1 MPTGAELLVRTI
13 RELGISEVFTLVGD
27 HLNEVLLLMPQT
39 GIRVVDMR
47 HESGV
52 THAAEAWARI
62 HRRPSVS
69 IVTGGPGHTNSLT
82 GIAAASL
89 ACSPVIAISGARPSN
104 LAERGAFQDNDQVG
118 MARPIVKWAAQPP
131 SPSLIPFYLGRAW
144 AEANS
149 GRKGPVHLTI
159 PLDVLTGAT
168 DHYVPA
174 SPALESTEPQPDSN
188 QIGNALSVL
197 RAAERPVVI
206 AGAGVWWAD
215 AGSDLRNFIERTSLP
230 LYTISMARGIV
241 SDDHPL
247 SMGYADPAIN
257 RAAHQAFLEADVVL
271 VLGKRLDHRLGMG
284 GTRIFAP
291 HARFIQVDIHPQE
304 LGLNRKLA
312 VSLCAGVKA
321 TLRAFLA
328 EIGTRLG
335 HRCLGSI
342 ASSCCD
348 ASGQKCCE
356 AQAQRFGTPLHP
368 AAFFAELKKYLP
380 PNALYAWDGGD
391 FVHWGRCMLPALRSG
406 GWMRLGPLG
415 AIGSALPNCLA
426 LKLAHPDDPVVMF
439 TGDGSL
445 GFYLAELDTAV
456 RHGLPVIVVIGNDSG
471 WGLERELQKAS
482 GGASVACELRQTR
495 YEMIMRGFGGEGE
508 VVDDLA
514 QVRPAI
520 ARALQSRVPYCL
532 NVVIRGSRSPFTD
545 WQIAARKVGS

>member
-27 HLNEVLLLMPQT
+27 HLNEVLLLMPRT

-52 THAAEAWARI
+52 THAADAWARI
-62 HRRPSVS
+62 HRRPAVS

-104 LAERGAFQDNDQVG
+104 LAERGAFQDIDQIA

-174 SPALESTEPQPDSN
+174 SPASESTEPQPDSS

-241 SDDHPL
+241 SDDRPL

-271 VLGKRLDHRLGMG
+271 VLGKRLDHRLEMA

-304 LGLNRKLA
+304 LGLNRRLA
-312 VSLCAGVKA
+312 VPLCAGVKA
-321 TLRAFLA
+321 TLQAFLA
-328 EIGTRLG
+328 EIGTSPWAPLPWLDRLQLL
-335 HRCLGSI
+335 RREWTEML
-342 ASSCCD
+342 
-348 ASGQKCCE
+348 Q

-368 AAFFAELKKYLP
+368 AVFFAELKKYLP

-482 GGASVACELRQTR
+482 GGASVACELRHTR
-495 YEMIMRGFGGEGE
+495 YEMIMRGFGGDGE

-514 QVRPAI
+514 QVHPAI
-520 ARALQSRVPYCL
+520 ERALQSRVPYCL
-532 NVVIRGSRSPFTD
+532 NVMIRGSRSPFTD
-545 WQIAARKVGS
+545 WQVVARKVGS

>member
-1 MPTGAELLVRTI
+1 MPTGAELLIRTI

-27 HLNEVLLLMPQT
+27 HLNEVLLLTPQT
-39 GIRVVDMR
+39 GIRVIDMR

-52 THAAEAWARI
+52 THAADAWARI
-62 HRRPSVS
+62 HRRPAIS

-89 ACSPVIAISGARPSN
+89 ACSPLIAISGARPSN
-104 LAERGAFQDNDQVG
+104 LAERGAFQDVDQIG

-159 PLDVLTGAT
+159 PLDVLTGTT

-174 SPALESTEPQPDSN
+174 SPVLESTEPQPDSD
-188 QIGNALSVL
+188 QISNALAVL
-197 RAAERPVVI
+197 RAAARPVVI
-206 AGAGVWWAD
+206 AGAGVWWAG
-215 AGSDLRNFIERTSLP
+215 AERELRDFIERTSLP
-230 LYTISMARGIV
+230 LYTISMARGMV

-247 SMGYADPAIN
+247 SMGYADPALN

-271 VLGKRLDHRLGMG
+271 VLGKRLDHRLGMA
-284 GTRIFAP
+284 GTHIFASD
-291 HARFIQVDIHPQE
+291 AQFIQVDIHPQE

-321 TLRAFLA
+321 TLRSLLA
-328 EIGTRLG
+328 ENGATPWVPQPWLDRLQLLRREWAEMLRT
-335 HRCLGSI
+335 H
-342 ASSCCD
+342 AQQ
-348 ASGQKCCE
+348 SGL
-356 AQAQRFGTPLHP
+356 PLHP
-368 AAFFAELKKYLP
+368 AGFFAELKKFLP

-426 LKLAHPDDPVVMF
+426 LKLAHPNDPVVLVI
-439 TGDGSL
+439 GDGSL

-456 RHGLPVIVVIGNDSG
+456 RHGLPVIVVVGNDSG
-471 WGLERELQKAS
+471 WGLERELQNAS
-482 GGASVACELRQTR
+482 GGSSVACELRQTR

-508 VVDDLA
+508 VVDHIA

-545 WQIAARKVGS
+545 WQVTARKAKS

>member
-1 MPTGAELLVRTI
+1 MPTGAQLLVRTI
-13 RELGISEVFTLVGD
+13 RQLGISEVFTLVGD
-27 HLNEVLLLMPQT
+27 HLNEVLLLMPRT
-39 GIRVVDMR
+39 GIRVLDMR

-52 THAAEAWARI
+52 THAADAWARI
-62 HRRPSVS
+62 QRRPSVS

-89 ACSPVIAISGARPSN
+89 ACSPVISISGARPSN
-104 LAERGAFQDNDQVG
+104 LAERGAFQDIDQIG
-118 MARPIVKWAAQPP
+118 MVRPIVKWAAQPP
-131 SPSLIPFYLGRAW
+131 SPSLVPFYLGRAW

-168 DHYVPA
+168 DYYVPA
-174 SPALESTEPQPDSN
+174 SPALESTEPQPDSG

-197 RAAERPVVI
+197 QAAKRPVVI
-206 AGAGVWWAD
+206 AGAGIWWAN
-215 AGSDLRNFIERTSLP
+215 AESELRDFIERTSLP
-230 LYTISMARGIV
+230 LYTISMARGTV

-257 RAAHQAFLEADVVL
+257 RAAHHAFLEADVVL
-271 VLGKRLDHRLGMG
+271 VLGKRIDHRLGMG
-284 GTRIFAP
+284 GIRIFAP
-291 HARFIQVDIHPQE
+291 DARFIQVDIHPQE
-304 LGLNRKLA
+304 LGLNRELA

-321 TLRAFLA
+321 TLQAFLA
-328 EIGTRLG
+328 EIGTALWAPLPWLDRLQLL
-335 HRCLGSI
+335 RSEWAEMLG
-342 ASSCCD
+342 AH
-348 ASGQKCCE
+348 
-356 AQAQRFGTPLHP
+356 AQQSGTPLHP
-368 AAFFAELKKYLP
+368 ATFFAELKKYLP

-415 AIGSALPNCLA
+415 AIGSALPHCLA
-426 LKLAHPDDPVVMF
+426 LKLAHPDDPVVLF

-456 RHGLPVIVVIGNDSG
+456 RHDLPVIVVVGNDSG
-471 WGLERELQKAS
+471 WGLERELQNAS

-508 VVDDLA
+508 LVDELA
-514 QVRPAI
+514 QVHPAI
-520 ARALQSRVPYCL
+520 ERALQSRVPYCL

-545 WQIAARKVGS
+545 WQVAARKVGS

>member
-1 MPTGAELLVRTI
+1 MPTGAQLLVRTI

-27 HLNEVLLLMPQT
+27 HLNEVLLLMPRT

-52 THAAEAWARI
+52 THAADAWARI
-62 HRRPSVS
+62 HRCPSVS

-89 ACSPVIAISGARPSN
+89 ACSPVICISGARPSN
-104 LAERGAFQDNDQVG
+104 LAERGAFQDIDQIG

-206 AGAGVWWAD
+206 AGAGIWWAN
-215 AGSDLRNFIERTSLP
+215 AESELRDFIERASLP
-230 LYTISMARGIV
+230 LYTISMARGTV

-247 SMGYADPAIN
+247 SMGYGDPAIN
-257 RAAHQAFLEADVVL
+257 RAAHHAFLEADVVL
-271 VLGKRLDHRLGMG
+271 VLGKRIDHRLGMG
-284 GTRIFAP
+284 GTRMFAP
-291 HARFIQVDIHPQE
+291 DARFIQVDIHPQE
-304 LGLNRKLA
+304 LGLNRKLT

-321 TLRAFLA
+321 TLQAFLA
-328 EIGTRLG
+328 EIGTPPWAPLPWLDRLQLL
-335 HRCLGSI
+335 RSEWAEMLG
-342 ASSCCD
+342 AH
-348 ASGQKCCE
+348 
-356 AQAQRFGTPLHP
+356 AQQSGTPLHP
-368 AAFFAELKKYLP
+368 ATFFAELKKYLP

-391 FVHWGRCMLPALRSG
+391 FVHWGRCILPALRSG

-415 AIGSALPNCLA
+415 AIGSALPHCLA
-426 LKLAHPDDPVVMF
+426 LKLAHPDDPVVLF

-445 GFYLAELDTAV
+445 GFYVAELDTAV
-456 RHGLPVIVVIGNDSG
+456 RHDLPVVVVVGNDSG
-471 WGLERELQKAS
+471 WGLERELQNAS
-482 GGASVACELRQTR
+482 RGTSVACELRHTR

-508 VVDDLA
+508 VVDELA
-514 QVRPAI
+514 QVHPAI
-520 ARALQSRVPYCL
+520 ERALQSRVPYCL
-532 NVVIRGSRSPFTD
+532 NVVIRGTRSPFTD
-545 WQIAARKVGS
+545 WQVAARKVGS

>member
-13 RELGISEVFTLVGD
+13 RELGISQVFTLVGD
-27 HLNEVLLLMPQT
+27 HLNEVLSLMPRT
-39 GIRVVDMR
+39 GIRVIDTR

-52 THAAEAWARI
+52 THAADAWARI
-62 HRRPSVS
+62 HRRPAIS

-104 LAERGAFQDNDQVG
+104 LAERGAFQDIDQIG

-159 PLDVLTGAT
+159 PLDVLTGTT
-168 DHYVPA
+168 DHYLAP
-174 SPALESTEPQPDSN
+174 SFALESAEPQPDSN
-188 QIGNALSVL
+188 QIGNALSLL

-215 AGSDLRNFIERTSLP
+215 AESELRDFIEKTSLP
-230 LYTISMARGIV
+230 LYTISMARGMV

-247 SMGYADPAIN
+247 SMGYADPALN

-271 VLGKRLDHRLGMG
+271 VLGKRLDHRLGMA
-284 GTRIFAP
+284 GTHIFASG
-291 HARFIQVDIHPQE
+291 ARFIQVDIHPQE

-321 TLRAFLA
+321 TLRALLS
-328 EIGTRLG
+328 EIGATPWAPLPWLDRLKVLR
-335 HRCLGSI
+335 HEWTETLR
-342 ASSCCD
+342 AH
-348 ASGQKCCE
+348 AQQSGM
-356 AQAQRFGTPLHP
+356 PMHP
-368 AAFFAELKKYLP
+368 ATFFAELKKYLP

-415 AIGSALPNCLA
+415 AIGSALPNSLA
-426 LKLAHPDDPVVMF
+426 LKLAHPNDPVVLF
-439 TGDGSL
+439 IGDGSL
-445 GFYLAELDTAV
+445 GLYLAELDTAV
-456 RHGLPVIVVIGNDSG
+456 RHSLPVIVIVGNDSG
-471 WGLERELQKAS
+471 WGLERELQNAS

-508 VVDDLA
+508 VVDNVA

-520 ARALQSRVPYCL
+520 DRALQSRVPYCL
-532 NVVIRGSRSPFTD
+532 NVVIQGSRSPFTE
-545 WQIAARKVGS
+545 WQVAARKVKS

>member
-1 MPTGAELLVRTI
+1 MPTGAELLIRTI
-13 RELGISEVFTLVGD
+13 CELGISEVFTLVGD
-27 HLNEVLLLMPQT
+27 HLNEVLLLTRQT
-39 GIRVVDMR
+39 GIRVIDMR

-52 THAAEAWARI
+52 THAADAWARI
-62 HRRPSVS
+62 HRRPAVS
-69 IVTGGPGHTNSLT
+69 MVTGGPGHTNSLT
-82 GIAAASL
+82 GIAAANL

-104 LAERGAFQDNDQVG
+104 LAERGAFQDIDQLG

-159 PLDVLTGAT
+159 PLDVLTGIT
-168 DHYVPA
+168 DHSVPTC
-174 SPALESTEPQPDSN
+174 PAQESTEPQPDSN

-197 RAAERPVVI
+197 RTAERPVVM

-215 AGSDLRNFIERTSLP
+215 AESELRDFIESTSLP

-241 SDDHPL
+241 SDDHQL
-247 SMGYADPAIN
+247 SMGYADPAVN

-271 VLGKRLDHRLGMG
+271 VLGKRLDYRLGMA
-284 GTRIFAP
+284 GTGIFASD
-291 HARFIQVDIHPQE
+291 ARFIQVDLHPQE

-328 EIGTRLG
+328 EIGATPWAPLPWLDRLRLL
-335 HRCLGSI
+335 RCEWAEMLR
-342 ASSCCD
+342 AH
-348 ASGQKCCE
+348 AQQSGM
-356 AQAQRFGTPLHP
+356 PLHP

-415 AIGSALPNCLA
+415 AIGSALPHCLA
-426 LKLAHPDDPVVMF
+426 FKLSHPDDPVVMF
-439 TGDGSL
+439 AGDGSL

-456 RHGLPVIVVIGNDSG
+456 RHGLPVIVVVGNDSG
-471 WGLERELQKAS
+471 WGLERELQKGS
-482 GGASVACELRQTR
+482 GGEPVACELRQTR

-520 ARALQSRVPYCL
+520 ERALQSRVPYCL
-532 NVVIRGSRSPFTD
+532 NVMIRGSRSPFTD
-545 WQIAARKVGS
+545 WQVAGRKLKS

>member
-1 MPTGAELLVRTI
+1 
-13 RELGISEVFTLVGD
+13 
-27 HLNEVLLLMPQT
+27 
-39 GIRVVDMR
+39 
-47 HESGV
+47 
-52 THAAEAWARI
+52 
-62 HRRPSVS
+62 
-69 IVTGGPGHTNSLT
+69 
-82 GIAAASL
+82 
-89 ACSPVIAISGARPSN
+89 
-104 LAERGAFQDNDQVG
+104 
-118 MARPIVKWAAQPP
+118 
-131 SPSLIPFYLGRAW
+131 
-144 AEANS
+144 
-149 GRKGPVHLTI
+149 VHLTI
-159 PLDVLTGAT
+159 PLDVLTGIT
-168 DHYVPA
+168 DHSVPA
-174 SPALESTEPQPDSN
+174 SPAQESPEPQPDSN

-206 AGAGVWWAD
+206 AGAGVWWAN
-215 AGSDLRNFIERTSLP
+215 AENELRDFIETTSLP

-247 SMGYADPAIN
+247 SMGYADPAVN

-271 VLGKRLDHRLGMG
+271 VLGKRLDHRLGMA
-284 GTRIFAP
+284 GTRIFASD
-291 HARFIQVDIHPQE
+291 ARFIQVDIHPQE

-328 EIGTRLG
+328 EIGATPWAPLPWLDRLRLL
-335 HRCLGSI
+335 RCEWAQTLREH
-342 ASSCCD
+342 AEQ
-348 ASGQKCCE
+348 SGM
-356 AQAQRFGTPLHP
+356 PLHP

-391 FVHWGRCMLPALRSG
+391 FVHWGRCMLPALRPG

-426 LKLAHPDDPVVMF
+426 LKLAHPDEPVVMF

-456 RHGLPVIVVIGNDSG
+456 RHGLPVIVVVGNDSG

-482 GGASVACELRQTR
+482 GGTSVACELRHTR

-508 VVDDLA
+508 VVDELA

-520 ARALQSRVPYCL
+520 GRALQSRVSYCL
-532 NVVIRGSRSPFTD
+532 NVLIRGSRSPFTD
-545 WQIAARKVGS
+545 WQVAGRKVKT